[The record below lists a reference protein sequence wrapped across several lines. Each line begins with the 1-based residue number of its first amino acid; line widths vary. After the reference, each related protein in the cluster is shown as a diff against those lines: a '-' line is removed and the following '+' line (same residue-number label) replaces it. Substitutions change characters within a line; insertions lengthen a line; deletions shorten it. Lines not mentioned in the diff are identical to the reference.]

1 MCRLW
6 QELCG
11 KEVPLE
17 ASKVRVRKRE
27 AKDQLR
33 DVSVQESAQVVHRQA
48 QKEASQHLIKSFP
61 N

>member
-1 MCRLW
+1 MCTLW

-17 ASKVRVRKRE
+17 APKVRVCKRE
-27 AKDQLR
+27 AEDQLR
-33 DVSVQESAQVVHRQA
+33 DVFVQEPAQVVHRQA
-48 QKEASQHLIKSFP
+48 QKEAAQHFIKFLP